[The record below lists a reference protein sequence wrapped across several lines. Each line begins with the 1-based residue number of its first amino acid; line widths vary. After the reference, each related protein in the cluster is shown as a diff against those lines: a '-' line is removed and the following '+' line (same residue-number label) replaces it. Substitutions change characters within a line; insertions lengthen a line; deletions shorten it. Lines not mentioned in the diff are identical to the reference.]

1 MTSALRITNGHFIVY
16 NKSSISMTLKEAER
30 FLEEVR
36 LSQELINSLDDL
48 NHDIKDISSSHSFLS
63 PF

>member
-48 NHDIKDISSSHSFLS
+48 NHDINPYF
-63 PF
+63 